1 MMDTIYI
8 GFDDNGELVETNA
21 DGYTEGM
28 DTVVLSPGRKVTWAE
43 KACDV
48 LGIEP

>member
-1 MMDTIYI
+1 MDTLYI
-8 GFDDNGELVETNA
+8 GFDDEGELVETNA

-28 DTVVLSPGRKVTWAE
+28 DTVVITPGRKVTWAE
-43 KACDV
+43 QASRV